1 MQLEKQQLQRLSSHP
16 AAAGDSHVRKA
27 AGTQTGGPLPGA
39 NDTAA
44 SASAGAVADVGSGG
58 SNVGAPNTGGGDRG
72 GEPAVPGDSGRGRL
86 RNDNSKEHHHYNGRE
101 VQEGAECEHG
111 ENRH

>member
-16 AAAGDSHVRKA
+16 AAAADGHLRKA
-27 AGTQTGGPLPGA
+27 AGTQTGGPLTGA
-39 NDTAA
+39 SDTAA
-44 SASAGAVADVGSGG
+44 SASVGAVADAGSGG
-58 SNVGAPNTGGGDRG
+58 SNVGAPNTGGGNRG
-72 GEPAVPGDSGRGRL
+72 GEPAVPGGSGGGRL
-86 RNDNSKEHHHYNGRE
+86 RNDNSKEHQHNNGRE